1 MNEGTKII
9 LALLP
14 FIVLLVGFLIF
25 KADALKVSIIV
36 WLAEMI
42 ICIVAYD
49 MAFIKSI
56 YASIWGNM
64 TIWNGFLVLW
74 TGQIFGQCF
83 RTTGCL
89 QVLLKAL
96 SRVLP
101 TTEGKAITLC
111 SVVGGYLGAF
121 NGFATYP
128 VTIPG
133 LVNLGIDGMRAAIGY
148 LVYFSW
154 SVAFVSLFIGAT
166 VAATMTKVP
175 IEQIANVMGL
185 LTIPLVVVSVVGFF
199 KIMNFD
205 MHKQDNKM
213 IMLITIVSNIAAI
226 YIFTQVIPSLYILT
240 LIAGATFSFI
250 GLWLYSKNYDRAMFN
265 EANEPISS
273 VHIWQA
279 FMPLICGSLL
289 VVLFSYPMKSFI
301 NSFSFKLSWFG
312 YQSIA
317 INLLN
322 TPGSYVF
329 FTAIFAYI
337 FAVKKTSS
345 FAADFVAASKRS
357 SISLIT
363 LFLGGAMVNLM
374 LDTGQITLLAKQ
386 MTQWGLLTYV
396 LLESGLTFLAGMAFG
411 QGIPAAALFA
421 KMQLPAADFLKT
433 SAIPLIGISTLVT
446 MGPANPLKP
455 SLLKYVS
462 SLANIAGKDS
472 EMFGIACKWQF
483 AQLIIIALSS
493 VLLLVM
499 F

>member
-1 MNEGTKII
+1 MNEGMKIF

-14 FIVLLVGFLIF
+14 FIVLIIGFLVF
-25 KADALKVSIIV
+25 KADALKISIVV
-36 WLAEMI
+36 WVVEI
-42 ICIVAYD
+42 GICILAYD
-49 MAFIKSI
+49 MNFIKSM
-56 YASIWGNM
+56 YASIWGNI

-89 QVLLKAL
+89 QVLLKTL

-101 TTEGKAITLC
+101 TTEGKAVTLC

-185 LTIPLVVVSVVGFF
+185 LTMPLVIVSIIGFF

-205 MHKQDNKM
+205 LNKKDNKM

-226 YIFTQVIPSLYILT
+226 YIFTQLIPSLYILT

-250 GLWLYSKNYDRAMFN
+250 GLWLYSKNYDKSMFQ
-265 EANEPISS
+265 EANEQLSKADICK
-273 VHIWQA
+273 A

-289 VVLFSYPMKSFI
+289 VVLFSYPMKSII
-301 NSFSFKLSWFG
+301 NSFSFKFAWFG
-312 YQSIA
+312 YPPIVV
-317 INLLN
+317 NLLN
-322 TPGSYVF
+322 TPGTYVF

-337 FAVKKTSS
+337 FAVKKSSS
-345 FAADFVAASKRS
+345 FTADFMAASQRS
-357 SISLIT
+357 AISLLT

-386 MTQWGLLTYV
+386 MTQWGIVTYV
-396 LLESGLTFLAGMAFG
+396 LLENGLTFLAGMAFG

-421 KMQLPAADFLKT
+421 RMQLPAAEFLKV
-433 SAIPLIGISTLVT
+433 SAVPLIGISTLVT

-462 SLANIAGKDS
+462 SLANISGKDS
-472 EMFGIACKWQF
+472 EMFSIACKWQF
-483 AQLIIIALSS
+483 AQLAIIAICS
-493 VLLLVM
+493 VLLLAI